1 MDQMNTD
8 QLLQQLS
15 GDTESAISQ
24 LESRAEA
31 EQDFAQR
38 FSEIEQQM
46 DEAAKIRD
54 TSQRDIRMKVL
65 AADLEELRKDAA
77 TEEEDLA
84 QAVFGLNAMLEGMGE
99 EYANLNKPDSKE
111 EAAIKAAEQK
121 LEQAKDRLD
130 GAKNR
135 RFFKQRAI
143 TDARADLQEAEQSLK
158 TLTQKVQRDARQRLL
173 QADMESSLQ
182 QFMLRVEKTLQIMEA
197 RKTDIERQL
206 KSVAVK
212 KDSAFKVKEQAAKVI
227 EDLDQKLN
235 AGEDKLRAEE
245 DMLASLVNGS
255 AEYATQTQK
264 ISELRAEVEDL
275 RGRRNTA
282 LVLYQS
288 KEKFAAELEVHER
301 TQMKLRD
308 NQRMWITALRS
319 DTEERVV
326 TFRSRLE
333 AMKAMADQD
342 IAKQLDDMG
351 AELDQ
356 KNVEY
361 MARAGAVSD
370 ELRMKRMEKHPE
382 RVAQIAN
389 VRAAQ
394 AEAIQRIRER
404 ELKMLERFKE
414 QYGIDPTRSSFF
426 HYVGEGVGETVG
438 EAVSEGGAQE
448 GTF

>member
-1 MDQMNTD
+1 MADQFNSNQILAELSTD
-8 QLLQQLS
+8 TQEVMQK
-15 GDTESAISQ
+15 
-24 LESRAEA
+24 LETRTRTAEDIEA
-31 EQDFAQR
+31 R

-46 DEAAKIRD
+46 DDAAKIRD
-54 TSQRDIRMKVL
+54 KEERDIRMKVL
-65 AADLEELRKDAA
+65 GADLEELRKDAA
-77 TEEEDLA
+77 QEEADLA

-99 EYANLNKPDSKE
+99 EYANLNQPNPE
-111 EAAIKAAEQK
+111 EQK
-121 LEQAKDRLD
+121 TLERLKSQVEKAKDRLD
-130 GAKNR
+130 GAQKR
-135 RFFKQRAI
+135 RFFRQRAI
-143 TDARADLQEAEQSLK
+143 ADAESDLKQAQQSLEDNASK
-158 TLTQKVQRDARQRLL
+158 IRRESRQRLL
-173 QADMESSLQ
+173 QANIESSLQ
-182 QFMLRVEKTLQIMEA
+182 EFMLRVEKTINIMEA
-197 RKTDIERQL
+197 RKTEIERQL
-206 KSVAVK
+206 KSVTLK
-212 KDSAFKVKEQAAKVI
+212 KDAAFKVKEQAARVI
-227 EDLDQKLN
+227 EELDQELN
-235 AGEDKLRAEE
+235 EAEDRLRAEE
-245 DMLASLVNGS
+245 DHMESLINGS
-255 AEYATQTQK
+255 AEHATQTQK

-382 RVAQIAN
+382 RVAEIAN

-404 ELKMLERFKE
+404 ELKMIEQFKE
-414 QYGIDPTRSSFF
+414 QYGIDPTKSSFF
-426 HYVGEGVGETVG
+426 HYEGSLGESDPAGAEET
-438 EAVSEGGAQE
+438 
-448 GTF
+448 F

>member
-245 DMLASLVNGS
+245 DMLESFVNGS

>member
-197 RKTDIERQL
+197 RK
-206 KSVAVK
+206 
-212 KDSAFKVKEQAAKVI
+212 
-227 EDLDQKLN
+227 
-235 AGEDKLRAEE
+235 
-245 DMLASLVNGS
+245 NG
-255 AEYATQTQK
+255 
-264 ISELRAEVEDL
+264 
-275 RGRRNTA
+275 
-282 LVLYQS
+282 
-288 KEKFAAELEVHER
+288 H
-301 TQMKLRD
+301 
-308 NQRMWITALRS
+308 
-319 DTEERVV
+319 
-326 TFRSRLE
+326 
-333 AMKAMADQD
+333 
-342 IAKQLDDMG
+342 
-351 AELDQ
+351 
-356 KNVEY
+356 
-361 MARAGAVSD
+361 
-370 ELRMKRMEKHPE
+370 
-382 RVAQIAN
+382 
-389 VRAAQ
+389 
-394 AEAIQRIRER
+394 
-404 ELKMLERFKE
+404 
-414 QYGIDPTRSSFF
+414 
-426 HYVGEGVGETVG
+426 
-438 EAVSEGGAQE
+438 
-448 GTF
+448 